1 MQVALFAAVLL
12 LVPVLE
18 GQANDDPWVGYVRNC
33 YTVVGQSRTCGY
45 GLAWGQPTEDAA
57 RETAYRYCR
66 EHDPAGKCHQGSYQT
81 FRSQCI
87 GVAREEY
94 HGSPSLAFTDR
105 PMATKAETRRAL
117 RRKCQESRARSCQI
131 ELIGCANE

>member
-1 MQVALFAAVLL
+1 MYVALFAAVLL

-18 GQANDDPWVGYVRNC
+18 GQATDDPWVGYVNNC
-33 YTVVGQSRTCGY
+33 NTMSGPDTCGY

-66 EHDPAGKCHQGSYQT
+66 EHDSAGQCRHGSYQT

-87 GVAREEY
+87 GVAQVNV
-94 HGSPSLAFTDR
+94 HGSPALVFTAR
-105 PMATKAETRRAL
+105 PMATKADVRREL
-117 RRKCQESRARSCQI
+117 QRKCQQSRSRSCQI